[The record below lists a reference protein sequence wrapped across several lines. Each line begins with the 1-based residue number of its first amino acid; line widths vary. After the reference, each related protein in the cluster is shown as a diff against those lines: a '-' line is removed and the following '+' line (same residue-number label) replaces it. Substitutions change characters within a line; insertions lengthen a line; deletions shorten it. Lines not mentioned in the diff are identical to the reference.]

1 VTDVD
6 ALEVARTRN
15 FLLSAL
21 PDDEWQRMRPRVQ
34 LLSATLKDVV
44 YEANQP
50 IGHVD
55 FPVSAVLSMITEVD
69 GEGAVEVAT
78 IGREG
83 MAGLPVF
90 LGVSESPNKVLVQ
103 IEGDVIRM
111 PAAQL
116 RDFLISDGSLHG
128 QLHRYVQATIV
139 QLSQNVACNRIH
151 TTEERAARW
160 LLMTA
165 DRVDG
170 VRFALTQEF
179 LAQMLG
185 VRRATVSLTAG
196 MLQAAGLISYR
207 RGNITITERTALE
220 DAACDC
226 YRTVRDEFDQLRK
239 A

>member
-1 VTDVD
+1 MTDLDD
-6 ALEVARTRN
+6 ARIHN

-21 PDDEWQRMRPRVQ
+21 PADEWQRMRPHLRLV
-34 LLSATLKDVV
+34 TVHLKETM
-44 YEANQP
+44 YEAGQA
-50 IGHVD
+50 IEHVD
-55 FPVSAVLSMITEVD
+55 FPVSAVLSMITQVD
-69 GEGAVEVAT
+69 QETAVEVAT

-90 LGVSESPNKVLVQ
+90 LGVSDSPNTVVAQ
-103 IEGDVIRM
+103 IEGLIIRM
-111 PAAQL
+111 PAARL
-116 RDFLISDGSLHG
+116 REFLLGDGILHA

-139 QLSQNVACNRIH
+139 QLSQNVACNQLH

-165 DRVDG
+165 DRVG
-170 VRFALTQEF
+170 SPQFALTQEF

-196 MLQAAGLISYR
+196 MLQSAGLISYR
-207 RGNITITERTALE
+207 RGNISITDRAALQ

-226 YRTVRDEFDQLRK
+226 YPRIRSEFDRLRNNR
-239 A
+239 